1 VFRNY
6 LLTAWRNVR
15 RHKGHSL
22 INLAGFALGMSCSVV
37 ILLYVRHERS
47 FDRHHE
53 NVGRVFRISMDIRTK
68 TANRLFAPISD
79 TAGPALAKDYPQV
92 EAVARVWPRAS
103 RLVKRDD
110 VLGYEDLFMFADAA
124 LFDILTVPLLR
135 GDPRAAL
142 AAPGTLVITETMA
155 RKYYGAADPLGRT
168 LNINGRDYEITA
180 VAADPPPTT
189 HLPYG
194 FIASMATIAN
204 EGFMNNW
211 HSTMFY
217 TYLKLRPGVDPA
229 AFGELVSRLADNYV
243 KGQLDAWGTE
253 YHYFLQPVRGLHLAA
268 PLRYEVEPPSNPA
281 TLTILSVVG
290 LFTLL
295 IAALNFMNLA
305 TARSANRAREVGLRR
320 VVGAERRQLV
330 AQFLSEAVL
339 FALAAMG
346 MALVAVRLALPALN
360 TLTGAAL
367 SWRDL
372 VSPATLALWG
382 GGAVVVGLAA
392 GLYPA
397 FLLSSFRPVTT
408 LRGGLARGRSGLV
421 LRTVLVVVQ
430 FSISSALIV
439 GTLFMQKQ
447 FRFMKG
453 QDLGFDKTQK
463 LVVPLRGGIS
473 VRANYADVKNA
484 FRGGPGVKGVALSS
498 TVPGRTVSN
507 FAIEIAGQADNK
519 NQSMFHLYFDDEFVP
534 LFGLSLVAGRAFEK
548 DLATDVAETF
558 LINEAAVKAFGWSRP
573 EDAIGQRLRTG
584 NGGRTLTIIGVTED
598 FHYRGLQAPVEPLA
612 MEFNPEMFQCL
623 TFEVE
628 AAGVAAARSF
638 VERTWKETFP
648 GRPFESFFL
657 DADFDRQYRSEERAG
672 RIFGVFMLLGL
683 FVACLGLFG
692 LASFTAESRTREVGV
707 RKVLGASSGSIVAL
721 LSRQFAVWVLA
732 ANLLAWPAAYL
743 FVDRWLMNFAY
754 RTTIGWE
761 TFALSGL
768 AVLGVALLTT
778 SLQTVRAAAADPAVS
793 LKHE

>member
-1 VFRNY
+1 
-6 LLTAWRNVR
+6 
-15 RHKGHSL
+15 
-22 INLAGFALGMSCSVV
+22 
-37 ILLYVRHERS
+37 
-47 FDRHHE
+47 
-53 NVGRVFRISMDIRTK
+53 
-68 TANRLFAPISD
+68 
-79 TAGPALAKDYPQV
+79 
-92 EAVARVWPRAS
+92 
-103 RLVKRDD
+103 
-110 VLGYEDLFMFADAA
+110 
-124 LFDILTVPLLR
+124 
-135 GDPRAAL
+135 
-142 AAPGTLVITETMA
+142 
-155 RKYYGAADPLGRT
+155 
-168 LNINGRDYEITA
+168 
-180 VAADPPPTT
+180 
-189 HLPYG
+189 
-194 FIASMATIAN
+194 
-204 EGFMNNW
+204 
-211 HSTMFY
+211 
-217 TYLKLRPGVDPA
+217 
-229 AFGELVSRLADNYV
+229 
-243 KGQLDAWGTE
+243 
-253 YHYFLQPVRGLHLAA
+253 VRGLHLAA
-268 PLRYEVEPPSNPA
+268 PLRYEVEPPSNPV

-330 AQFLSEAVL
+330 AQFLGEAVL

-360 TLTGAAL
+360 VLTGAEL

-382 GGAVVVGLAA
+382 AGAVGVGLAA

-473 VRANYADVKNA
+473 VRTNYADVKNA

-534 LFGLSLVAGRAFEK
+534 LYGIPLVAGRAFEK

-573 EDAIGQRLRTG
+573 EEALGKRLRTG
-584 NGGRTLTIIGVTED
+584 YGGRTLTIIGVTKD

-612 MEFNPEMFQCL
+612 MEFNPAMFSSL
-623 TFEVE
+623 TIEVE

-638 VERTWKETFP
+638 VERTWKEIFP

-657 DADFDRQYRSEERAG
+657 DADFDRQYRADERAG
-672 RIFGVFMLLGL
+672 RIFGAFMILGL

-692 LASFTAESRTREVGV
+692 LASFTAESRTREIGV
-707 RKVLGASSGSIVAL
+707 RKVLGASSASVVAL

-732 ANLLAWPAAYL
+732 ADLLAWPAAYL
-743 FVDRWLMNFAY
+743 FVDRWLRNFAY
-754 RTTIGWE
+754 RTSIGWE

-768 AVLGVALLTT
+768 AVLGLALLTT
-778 SLQTVRAAAADPAVS
+778 SLQTVRAASADPAVS
-793 LKHE
+793 LKYE